1 MEEAIMSTF
10 LRLAAFCGATVAV
23 VTAARALPITPV
35 PGDAWPLEA
44 SLRPSLPPNLA
55 PWQNWSGLHIGA
67 NVGGAWD
74 GAAAADFLGLPI
86 SPLADFGVGAI
97 VTRTLA
103 GNGAGAI
110 GGGQIGYDYQW
121 PFGLVIGVEADFQ
134 ALSFSDSAWRSA
146 AVLANAAAPTGA
158 AGSVVGTKR
167 VDSLGTVRLRFGY
180 QATPGVLIYAT
191 GGYAYGEVGFTAS
204 GSAVSFPLGFAAV
217 SAANYAGGRG
227 GFAAGGGLEYAITP
241 NLIGRFEYLRYDLG
255 TTSRLTPFLTSD
267 ASLQW
272 PGFALRV
279 ETSFSGNVVRAGL
292 NYRFTP
298 DLPAPVLPVIAKF

>member
-1 MEEAIMSTF
+1 MSTF
-10 LRLAAFCGATVAV
+10 LRLAAFCRATVAA

-44 SLRPSLPPNLA
+44 SLRPSLSPNPA
-55 PWQNWSGLHIGA
+55 PWQSWSGFHVGA

-74 GAAAADFLGLPI
+74 GAPAADFLGLPI

-97 VTRTLA
+97 VTHSLG

-121 PFGLVIGVEADFQ
+121 PFGLVTGVEADFQ

-146 AVLANAAAPTGA
+146 AVLTNAVAFTGV
-158 AGSVVGTKR
+158 AGSVMGTKR

-180 QATPGVLIYAT
+180 QATPSVLIYAT
-191 GGYAYGEVGFTAS
+191 GGYVYGKVGFSAS
-204 GSAVSFPLGFAAV
+204 GAAMAFPLGFAAV
-217 SAANYAGGRG
+217 SAANYAGARG

-255 TTSRLTPFLTSD
+255 TTSRLTSFLTSD
-267 ASLQW
+267 ALLQW
-272 PGFALRV
+272 PGVAQRV
-279 ETSFSGNVVRAGL
+279 EASLSGNVVRAGL

-298 DLPAPVLPVIAKF
+298 ELPAPVLPVIAKY

>member
-1 MEEAIMSTF
+1 MSTF
-10 LRLAAFCGATVAV
+10 LRLAALCGATVAV

-44 SLRPSLPPNLA
+44 SLRPSLSPNLA
-55 PWQNWSGLHIGA
+55 PWQNWSGFHVGA

-74 GAAAADFLGLPI
+74 GAPAADFLGLPI

-97 VTRTLA
+97 VTRSLG

-110 GGGQIGYDYQW
+110 GGGQIGYDYVW
-121 PFGLVIGVEADFQ
+121 PFGLVTGVEADFQ

-146 AVLANAAAPTGA
+146 AILTNAPSPTGV
-158 AGSVVGTKR
+158 AGSVMGTKR

-191 GGYAYGEVGFTAS
+191 GGYAYGEVGFSAS
-204 GSAVSFPLGFAAV
+204 GAAVTFPLGFAAE

-255 TTSRLTPFLTSD
+255 TTSRLTSFLTSD

-272 PGFALRV
+272 PGVAQRV
-279 ETSFSGNVVRAGL
+279 EASFSGNVVRAGL

-298 DLPAPVLPVIAKF
+298 DLPAPVLPVIAKY